1 MKDINTEIEN
11 EKEKTKGS
19 INKGDAAM
27 PGAQEET
34 VPVRAVEL
42 CEMDLVVTTL
52 SFKYFFTFYR
62 NRSFF
67 QS

>member
-27 PGAQEET
+27 PGA
-34 VPVRAVEL
+34 
-42 CEMDLVVTTL
+42 
-52 SFKYFFTFYR
+52 
-62 NRSFF
+62 
-67 QS
+67 